1 MSFYHHKKIG
11 ILLVF
16 IFLIFPLSSKALI
29 KLNVETLMKNF
40 IDEGLVLSTEFNSSK
55 IIEEGVESEFKL
67 GDKLEF
73 KLLIKFEKDILNSG
87 PSDLMSISGSLTY
100 HSSFKKMVFDLD
112 KRKLR
117 LGNKEAFYIQLEKD
131 KKLEVY
137 LKPSIKGFS
146 NGG

>member
-1 MSFYHHKKIG
+1 MSFCHHKKIG

-16 IFLIFPLSSKALI
+16 IFLLFPLSSQALI

-73 KLLIKFEKDILNSG
+73 KLLIKFEMDILNSG

-100 HSSFKKMVFDLD
+100 HSSLKKMVFDLD

-146 NGG
+146 NGS

>member
-1 MSFYHHKKIG
+1 
-11 ILLVF
+11 
-16 IFLIFPLSSKALI
+16 
-29 KLNVETLMKNF
+29 
-40 IDEGLVLSTEFNSSK
+40 
-55 IIEEGVESEFKL
+55 
-67 GDKLEF
+67 
-73 KLLIKFEKDILNSG
+73 
-87 PSDLMSISGSLTY
+87 MSISGSLTY

-146 NGG
+146 NGS